1 MIALRG
7 PPSSKS
13 EELALSG
20 RKLVNADDYSDLPE
34 VQRLDLDEMAGAFV
48 GVE

>member
-20 RKLVNADDYSDLPE
+20 KKLADPMITVAL
-34 VQRLDLDEMAGAFV
+34 
-48 GVE
+48 